1 MAILNRAPGTGPKY
15 TGQGV
20 LQGLESLELLAEE
33 VDRPGGA
40 EELDPESESEV
51 TEARELPVSTG
62 STDTSFSESSD
73 APSDDEDNHATPSQ
87 SVSTPAQPDAQ
98 PPAPSQGDVAR
109 LRDVRDAELSTTTT
123 SDMASVSHAAV
134 ATSTAAPSITGS
146 DHPTEGRTEGVRQ
159 QDSELSPGDAL
170 KQKYLEYRV
179 IPTVIDLFF
188 EYPHNDFAHHVI
200 YDLLQQILN
209 GRLGPGLNRELVIE
223 IIKEGKLVERIL
235 DAQRINDRIV

>member
-1 MAILNRAPGTGPKY
+1 MAILNRVPGAGPTY

-20 LQGLESLELLAEE
+20 LHGLDSLELLADEI
-33 VDRPGGA
+33 DKPGGA
-40 EELDPESESEV
+40 EELTPESEV
-51 TEARELPVSTG
+51 TQARELPVSTG
-62 STDTSFSESSD
+62 STDASFSESSD
-73 APSDDEDNHATPSQ
+73 VPSDDEETEKAAPADVVTN
-87 SVSTPAQPDAQ
+87 AQPDA
-98 PPAPSQGDVAR
+98 PLPAPSQADVAR
-109 LRDVRDAELSTTTT
+109 LRDVRDAEPVDSAS

-134 ATSTAAPSITGS
+134 ATSTAAPSVSGS
-146 DHPTEGRTEGVRQ
+146 DHPTEGRAEPIRQ
-159 QDSELSPGDAL
+159 HDSDLSPGDAL

-223 IIKEGKLVERIL
+223 IIKEARIVERIL
-235 DAQRINDRIV
+235 DAQRVNDRIA